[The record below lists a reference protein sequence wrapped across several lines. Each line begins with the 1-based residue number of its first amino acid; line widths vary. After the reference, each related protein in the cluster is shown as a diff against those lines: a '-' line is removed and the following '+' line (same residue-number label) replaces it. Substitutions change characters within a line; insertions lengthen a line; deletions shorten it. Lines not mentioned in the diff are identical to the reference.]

1 MEDIFQFL
9 IKTNTINFLI
19 VLALIVF
26 LVCKLN
32 VKQKIQELREEI
44 KVFVESAENEKI
56 RSEKELSEINN
67 KITGLPR
74 EIEDIKESAQRS
86 SESIAS
92 KIRRETEEQKRD
104 IENNAQRIFNLE
116 TKKFKSKL
124 NTLLSEKS
132 IELAKENA
140 VNQLN
145 SNADLHNKY
154 IDNAI
159 AELDRIVL

>member
-92 KIRRETEEQKRD
+92 KIRRETEEQKHD
-104 IENNAQRIFNLE
+104 IENNAKRIFNLE